1 MVLSSFPGAGSTSGR
16 REERAAVTEVAL
28 TFLAGDRRKSSN
40 SWTAP
45 ANPRENATTVGWN
58 GDGKVLGMRPPARAP
73 SEAPLEPAAVV
84 ETHIS
89 TLFFVGDRVFKLHKP
104 VRFGFLDFRDRK
116 ARRVD
121 CEREVMLNRRL
132 APDVYLGV
140 ADVMFAG
147 EPLDHMVVMRR
158 LPKECRLSAIAARG
172 EELTGCLLAVAE
184 ALVSFHRSAARS
196 PDISRAAT
204 AAALRADWEANFVE
218 TDRFVG
224 QVLDDSD
231 EAEIRRRALRWV
243 DGREGLLAT
252 RIATGSVCDGHGDL
266 QADDIFCLDDGVRIL
281 DCVEFS
287 DQLRHV
293 DVCADVAF
301 LAMDL
306 ERLGYPEAA
315 ARFLVGY
322 QELAND
328 RFPEPL
334 LHHYLAARAYVRA
347 KVSCLHA
354 DQGAPDAQA
363 QARELQRIARDHLRR
378 SQVTL
383 VLIGGLPGSGKST
396 LASGLGD
403 ARGWTILRSDE
414 IRKEARGSLKERIKQ
429 DPAGHYGPDAT
440 DAVYGELL
448 HQAERALGR
457 AESVILDAS
466 WIDRRQR
473 DAARKM
479 AARTSS
485 ELVELCCDV
494 PPEEADRRILRRLAK
509 GSSLSEATP
518 DVREAMRRRM
528 DPWQSATVIDTSRG
542 ETAEAVAA
550 ALAAL
555 ASV

>member
-1 MVLSSFPGAGSTSGR
+1 MTHGR
-16 REERAAVTEVAL
+16 TRL
-28 TFLAGDRRKSSN
+28 PS
-40 SWTAP
+40 
-45 ANPRENATTVGWN
+45 GWN
-58 GDGKVLGMRPPARAP
+58 GDGKVLGMPRPERSPLP
-73 SEAPLEPAAVV
+73 LPLEQAAII

-104 VRFGFLDFRDRK
+104 VRFGFLDFREREE
-116 ARRVD
+116 RRAD

-140 ADVMFAG
+140 ADVVLDG
-147 EPLDHMVVMRR
+147 QSLDHMVVMKR
-158 LPKECRLSAIAARG
+158 LPKECRLTAIASRG
-172 EELTGCLLAVAE
+172 EKLTGWLLALAE
-184 ALVSFHRSAARS
+184 ALVSFHRNAARS
-196 PDISRAAT
+196 PKISHAAT
-204 AAALRADWEANFVE
+204 AVALRADWEANFVE
-218 TDRFVG
+218 TNRFVG
-224 QVLDDSD
+224 TVLDGSD
-231 EAEIRRRALRWV
+231 EVEIRRRALRWV
-243 DGREGLLAT
+243 DGREGLLTA
-252 RIATGSVCDGHGDL
+252 RIASGRVCDGHGDL

-281 DCVEFS
+281 DCIEFS
-287 DQLRHV
+287 DQLRYV

-306 ERLGYPEAA
+306 ERLGYSEAA
-315 ARFLVGY
+315 ARFLLGY
-322 QELAND
+322 QELADD

-334 LHHYLAARAYVRA
+334 LHHYLASRAYVRA
-347 KVSCLHA
+347 KVSCLQA
-354 DQGAPDAQA
+354 DQGAPDALA
-363 QARELQRIARDHLRR
+363 QARQFQRIARDHLRR

-466 WIDRRQR
+466 WIDGRQR
-473 DAARKM
+473 DAAREM

-528 DPWQSATVIDTSRG
+528 DPWESATVIDTSRG

>member
-1 MVLSSFPGAGSTSGR
+1 MQRP
-16 REERAAVTEVAL
+16 ERSPWPL
-28 TFLAGDRRKSSN
+28 
-40 SWTAP
+40 
-45 ANPRENATTVGWN
+45 
-58 GDGKVLGMRPPARAP
+58 
-73 SEAPLEPAAVV
+73 PLEQAAII

-104 VRFGFLDFRDRK
+104 VRFGFLDFREREE
-116 ARRVD
+116 RRVD
-121 CEREVMLNRRL
+121 CEREVILNRRL

-140 ADVMFAG
+140 ADVVLDCQ
-147 EPLDHMVVMRR
+147 PIDHMVVMRR
-158 LPKECRLSAIAARG
+158 LPEECRLSAIASRG
-172 EELTGCLLAVAE
+172 EELTGRLLAIAE

-196 PDISRAAT
+196 PEISHAAT
-204 AAALRADWEANFVE
+204 AEALREDWEANFIE

-224 QVLDDSD
+224 TVLDESD
-231 EAEIRRRALRWV
+231 EAEIRRRAFRWV
-243 DGREGLLAT
+243 DGRDGLLAS
-252 RIATGSVCDGHGDL
+252 RIATGRVCDGHGDL

-281 DCVEFS
+281 DCIEFS
-287 DQLRHV
+287 DQLRYV

-306 ERLGYPEAA
+306 ERLRHPEAA
-315 ARFLVGY
+315 ARFLLSY
-322 QELAND
+322 QELAD
-328 RFPEPL
+328 DWFPESL
-334 LHHYLAARAYVRA
+334 LHHYLATRAYVRA
-347 KVSCLHA
+347 KVSCLQA
-354 DQGAPDAQA
+354 DQGAPDAVA
-363 QARELQRIARDHLRR
+363 QARRFHRIARDHLRR

-403 ARGWTILRSDE
+403 ARGWSILRSDE
-414 IRKEARGSLKERIKQ
+414 IRKDARGSLEERIAQ

-448 HQAERALGR
+448 HQAEGALGR

-466 WIDRRQR
+466 WIDGRQR
-473 DAARKM
+473 DAARVM

-485 ELVELCCDV
+485 ELVELCCEV
-494 PPEEADRRILRRLAK
+494 PPEEADRRILRRLAQ
-509 GSSLSEATP
+509 GSSVSEATP

-528 DPWQSATVIDTSRG
+528 DPWEWATVIDTSRG